1 MLTWGQEFVLRLDL
15 EVLESACVSLVP
27 SLCPI
32 LGKSTHDN
40 LINQFDAFQ
49 ISFGHALVT
58 VSEVYRGSIRRE

>member
-1 MLTWGQEFVLRLDL
+1 MGAELVLRLDL

-32 LGKSTHDN
+32 LGKKYTHDN

-49 ISFGHALVT
+49 ISFEHALVT